1 MDIQLLIVRIF
12 KNKCNYLT
20 RYRQQEFKLKKVNGK
35 MGGTMNSICRKRA
48 RTIRKVWQQTM
59 RIRGF
64 KITAFILTVLLIW
77 YVLIPLP
84 RTLFQQSYSTVV
96 IDEQGNLLRAFLNDE
111 QQWCFPP
118 DPRLKIPEKL
128 ITCILNFED
137 TYFYQHPGI
146 NPISLV
152 RSIFQNLSS
161 NRIRSG
167 ASTISMQ
174 VIRLALKKTRT
185 IPNKILEMFQALK
198 LELRYSK
205 KRILHFYVNHAP
217 YGGNIIGYQAASLKY
232 FRKKP
237 EQLTWSESAI
247 LAVLP
252 NSPGLIS
259 PLFNRDTLLKKRDFL
274 LKKLLKKKKI
284 DQETCSISLQ
294 EPLARTF
301 SNFFINAPHLSQT
314 LKDQLNVKSGQ
325 IHTTINRKHQVRIED
340 LVKQH
345 LLVLQSQGIYNGAA
359 LVVETQSRKIRAY
372 VGSQDFFDR
381 QHGGQNDGLISP
393 RSTGSI
399 LKPFLYALAMDE
411 GIILPQ
417 TRIKDVPSYFGSF
430 SPSNASKKYSGL
442 ISAKDALIHSLN
454 VPASRLLNTY
464 GLHKFHLFLES
475 AGLSTLFR
483 KPDEYGLTLIL
494 GGAEATLFDLAMLYC
509 GLGNRGSFRPLIL
522 IHSDHGESSETGTDM
537 ISPEACYL
545 TLDMLK
551 DVKRPGSEFYWEQ
564 YQSRHPIA
572 WKTGTSYGQRD
583 AWSVGVTPQWTIAVW
598 VGNFSGEGNPNLS
611 GAGCAAP
618 LMFDIFNY
626 LPKSRQLNW
635 FDKAKLNLKKVKLC
649 LGTGF
654 VAGPHC
660 PETYWAEAPK
670 INHPLKSCP
679 YHRTLFTSPDEKHQ
693 VCSLCWKPDQYKK
706 IKHLIYPPDVAQ
718 YLREKGMIISD
729 TPPHKKDCPGYSES
743 RALQITYPVQNAKM
757 WIPRDFDGTLQK
769 ITFKVAHRI
778 KNRTVYWYLDNVYQ
792 GYTRRKHKWASEL
805 KKGWHRLDVIDS
817 EGNRDHRMF
826 FISIRTDS
834 R

>member
-1 MDIQLLIVRIF
+1 MKDILKKLGEAYEGFWHHRFWRNRVVRIGLAALMALLICF
-12 KNKCNYLT
+12 L
-20 RYRQQEFKLKKVNGK
+20 
-35 MGGTMNSICRKRA
+35 
-48 RTIRKVWQQTM
+48 
-59 RIRGF
+59 
-64 KITAFILTVLLIW
+64 
-77 YVLIPLP
+77 LIPLP
-84 RTLFQQSYSTVV
+84 RPLFQQSYSTVV
-96 IDEQGNLLRAFLNDE
+96 IDEQGNILRAFLNED

-118 DPRLKIPEKL
+118 DYRLTIPEKL
-128 ITCILNFED
+128 KTCILNFED
-137 TYFYQHPGI
+137 KYFYQHPGI
-146 NPISLV
+146 NPVSLI
-152 RSIFQNLSS
+152 RSIFRNLSS
-161 NRIRSG
+161 KRIRSG

-174 VIRLALKKTRT
+174 VIRLALKKPRT
-185 IPNKILEMFQALK
+185 IPNKILEIFQALK
-198 LELRYSK
+198 LEFRYSK
-205 KRILHFYVNHAP
+205 EKILHFYVNHAP
-217 YGGNIIGYQAASLKY
+217 YGGNIIGFQAASLKY

-237 EQLTWSESAI
+237 DQLTWSESAI

-259 PLFNRDTLLKKRDFL
+259 PLFNRNKLLKKRDAL
-274 LKKLLKKKKI
+274 LKALLAKQKI
-284 DQETCSISLQ
+284 NRETYLISIQ
-294 EPLARTF
+294 EPLARAF

-314 LKDQLNVKSGQ
+314 LKNQLNLKSGY
-325 IHTTINRKHQVRIED
+325 IHTTIIQKHQARIEE
-340 LVKQH
+340 LVRQH
-345 LLVLQSQGIYNGAA
+345 LLFLQSQGIYNGAA

-372 VGSQDFFDR
+372 VGSQDFFDN

-442 ISAKDALIHSLN
+442 ISAKEALIHSLN

-464 GLHKFHLFLES
+464 GLHKFFLFLES
-475 AGLSTLFR
+475 AGMSTLFR

-494 GGAEATLFDLAMLYC
+494 GGAEATLFDLSMLYC
-509 GLGNRGSFRPLIL
+509 GLGNRGNFRPLIC
-522 IHSDHGESSETGTDM
+522 IQPDRPEASGIGSRM
-537 ISPEACYL
+537 ISPEACYFVL
-545 TLDMLK
+545 EMLK

-564 YQSRHPIA
+564 YHNQHPIA

-598 VGNFSGEGNPNLS
+598 VGNFNGEGNPNLS
-611 GAGCAAP
+611 GASCAAP

-626 LPKSRQLNW
+626 LPKSPLLNW
-635 FDKAKLNLKKVKLC
+635 FDKAKLKLKKVKLC
-649 LGTGF
+649 LDTGF

-660 PETYWAEAPK
+660 PKTYWADALNSLK
-670 INHPLKSCP
+670 PLKSCP
-679 YHRTLFTSPDEKHQ
+679 YHRTIFTSMDESCQ
-693 VCSLCWKPDQYKK
+693 VCSLCWKADEYKK
-706 IKHLIYPPDVAQ
+706 INRLVYPPDVSQ

-729 TPPHKKDCPGYSES
+729 IPPHNKSCPGHSES
-743 RALQITYPVQNAKM
+743 EALQIIYPVQNAKM

-778 KNRTVYWYLDNVYQ
+778 KDRTVYWYLDNIYQ
-792 GYTRRKHKWASEL
+792 GYTQRKHKRAFEM

-817 EGNRDHRMF
+817 EGNRDHRRF
-826 FISIRTDS
+826 FISIRPDS